1 MNIPLLEYASRPPPP
16 NPRQTDSDISETKS
30 AITDPLVA
38 KRPDCNLHEHERG
51 RETQSEGA

>member
-1 MNIPLLEYASRPPPP
+1 MNIPLLEYASRPPPY
-16 NPRQTDSDISETKS
+16 PRQTDSDISETKS

>member
-1 MNIPLLEYASRPPPP
+1 MNIPLLEYASRPPP
-16 NPRQTDSDISETKS
+16 NPCQTDSDISETKS